1 MSPELGHQ
9 YRAIG
14 ARLARYVREASG
26 PLPSTGALQALAAD
40 LAAEHNSLVLPLKD
54 LVSRPVFRTIA
65 AKAGSGGGAMERHAL
80 LLQMGETFSP
90 QVVSALAEVLS
101 GLLDLPGETKAEPE
115 RQVQV
120 GAAEPVPAP
129 LQQSQVPTPW
139 AAITAVIGG
148 GLLAAGA
155 LVLVVS
161 RPEVCGPLG
170 LCSAP
175 SADASRQ
182 VNLEAAENAEQELRR
197 AQSLQTYRQA
207 TEQLEQELLRLGGSP
222 LSPAQLERVQQLRQ
236 SASQAREI
244 LRQEERDQ
252 QRLDRARQIIE
263 AARTLTGP
271 ALIAQLDAAMQEL
284 EAVPPR
290 SFSAT
295 AAQRLREQL
304 LQLRSTGTTAAP
316 AGVEPPTSPDG
327 NGTTVAP
334 APAPA
339 APSVEPPQ
347 GNRDSNPTPSR
358 EQPLF

>member
-14 ARLARYVREASG
+14 ARLALYLREASG
-26 PLPSTGALQALAAD
+26 PLPSTGTLQALAAD
-40 LAAEHNSLVLPLKD
+40 LAAEHSSLVLPLKD
-54 LVSRPVFRTIA
+54 LVSRPVFRSIA

-80 LLQMGETFSP
+80 LQQMGETFSP

-101 GLLDLPGETKAEPE
+101 GLLDLPGETKAVPE
-115 RQVQV
+115 RQVEV
-120 GAAEPVPAP
+120 DAAEPVPAP
-129 LQQSQVPTPW
+129 LEQAHVPTPW

-148 GLLAAGA
+148 GILAAGA

-161 RPEVCGPLG
+161 RPEVCSRLG
-170 LCSAP
+170 LCTAP
-175 SADASRQ
+175 QAETRRP
-182 VNLEAAENAEQELRR
+182 VNLEAAESAGQELRR
-197 AQSLQTYRQA
+197 AQSVEAYRQA
-207 TEQLEQELLRLGGSP
+207 TEQLEQALLRLDGSS
-222 LSPAQLERVQQLRQ
+222 LSPAQLERVRQLQQ
-236 SASQAREI
+236 SAGQAREI

-263 AARTLTGP
+263 AARALNGP
-271 ALIAQLDAAMQEL
+271 ALIAQLDAASQEL

-290 SFSAT
+290 SFSAA

-304 LQLRSTGTTAAP
+304 LQLRSTGTMAAP

-327 NGTTVAP
+327 SGTTVTP
-334 APAPA
+334 APPPPA
-339 APSVEPPQ
+339 TSVEPPQ
-347 GNRDSNPTPSR
+347 GNRDSNPTPYR